1 MKMNRVTVALFSPTG
16 GTRKYCTEIAKR
28 LDGDYE
34 ILDLTRREVRE
45 KEYHFTADDFVIFG
59 APVYAGRLPKIPGGI
74 FERVKGEQTPAA
86 FLVSYGN
93 REYEDALLEEKEICE
108 ANGFIG
114 VAAGAWIAP
123 HTFSDRIAAGRPDEK
138 DMEKVEEFAA
148 ALKKVLEGGLPAKG
162 ALSVPGNHPYRDT
175 KSMPFHPKGNK
186 KCIDCKKCVSICPTG
201 AISLENPKK
210 TNTETC
216 IDCLA
221 CVKNC
226 PAGARSIS
234 GPIFRLAVSKLES
247 NLAERRKEPE
257 MMFVK

>member
-1 MKMNRVTVALFSPTG
+1 MQRNRVTVALFSPTG

-28 LDGDYE
+28 LDADYE
-34 ILDLTRREVRE
+34 ILDLTRPEIRE
-45 KEYHFTADDFVIFG
+45 KEYHFKADDFVIFG
-59 APVYAGRLPKIPGGI
+59 SPVYAGRLPEIPGGI
-74 FERVKGEQTPAA
+74 FEKVKGDQTPAA

-148 ALKKVLEGGLPAKG
+148 SLKKVLEGELPAKG
-162 ALSVPGNHPYRDT
+162 ALPVPGNHPYRDT

-186 KCIDCKKCVSICPTG
+186 KCIDCKKCVSVCPV
-201 AISLENPKK
+201 AAVSLEDPKK
-210 TNTETC
+210 TDTEKC

-226 PAGARSIS
+226 PVGSRGIS
-234 GPIFRLAVSKLES
+234 GPIFKLAVSKLES
-247 NLAERRKEPE
+247 KLVERRKEPE
-257 MMFVK
+257 MIFVQ